1 MKTKKHKTKTGTFTI
16 STCGA
21 PTIMFNGTN
30 VAGQTTYVVA
40 GQEIMLTGQAPDQ
53 ECVSATV
60 SQQWSLPLENGKR
73 TKNAVGGYVVG
84 PNASTEDPSTPQVGA
99 VTPLPTDT
107 TTTSYGPFYSE
118 PHREHT
124 P

>member
-1 MKTKKHKTKTGTFTI
+1 
-16 STCGA
+16 
-21 PTIMFNGTN
+21 MFNGTN

-84 PNASTEDPSTPQVGA
+84 PNASTEDPARRRWGQSRRCPPTLRLPATDLFIGNLTGNIHHDLSVQV
-99 VTPLPTDT
+99 
-107 TTTSYGPFYSE
+107 
-118 PHREHT
+118 
-124 P
+124 